1 MRWFSGIYRALIPIH
16 SLKFYSVR
24 GALEVCLDDVPVGK
38 AVIEKGQKETHRSLI
53 QLHHVPNLPRKEAGY
68 EPGKAKDTYQVTHLI
83 DRILTNKYVGFP
95 IFEI

>member
-1 MRWFSGIYRALIPIH
+1 MMNRGNRWRKPRISIAVMRWFSGIYRALIPIH

-68 EPGKAKDTYQVTHLI
+68 EVRLY
-83 DRILTNKYVGFP
+83 
-95 IFEI
+95 